1 MKTLISPDN
10 VWILWTFLVGV
21 ASISIIL
28 EQKYKWASRVTGAI
42 IALGTAMVFANLNI
56 VPSSSPIYDVV
67 SSYLVPVAIPL
78 LLLKADIKKIKNESG
93 RMFKAFHVSAL
104 GTVTGTFIAA
114 FALSALLPYVA
125 QIAGMMTGSYIG
137 GGVNFVSMTSA
148 FNTPENITNATI
160 VADNLVMAIYFFIC
174 MSIPSIAFFKNKFG
188 MATVEGEQE
197 SSSTNYWTKKEISL
211 KDIAIT
217 LSIAVTV
224 SALSNEIAIFVK
236 SIIPE
241 TNALTSMIRSMFG
254 NVYLIMTTLMLIIA
268 TIFSKQ
274 LESING
280 AEEIGTFLI
289 YIFFV
294 TLGVPASISE
304 IIKNGAFILVFCV
317 LAVAIHLAVTLGVGK
332 LFKLKLDELLLASNA
347 CIGGPTT
354 AVAMAIAK
362 GWNSLIVPTMLS
374 GIWGYILG
382 NYAGILVGNVLMSII
397 K

>member
-56 VPSSSPIYDVV
+56 VPSSSPIYNVV

-211 KDIAIT
+211 KDIAIAI
-217 LSIAVTV
+217 SIAVTV

-268 TIFSKQ
+268 TVFSKQ